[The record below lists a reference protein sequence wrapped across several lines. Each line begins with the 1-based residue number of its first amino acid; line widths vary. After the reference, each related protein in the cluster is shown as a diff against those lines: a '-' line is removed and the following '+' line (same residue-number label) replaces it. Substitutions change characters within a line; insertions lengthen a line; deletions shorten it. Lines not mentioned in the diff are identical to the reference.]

1 MTDNQGLPNYSGDP
15 QGGGG
20 FNNPG
25 PPPNNNLVWAILTTI
40 LCCLPFG
47 IVAIVK
53 ANQVNTLWAQ
63 GQPAAAQE
71 AADAAK
77 KWSIIAAIVG
87 GVLIVLYVVLV
98 VFLGVFAA
106 SVDVNNYR

>member
-20 FNNPG
+20 YNNPG

-47 IVAIVK
+47 IVSIVK
-53 ANQVNTLWAQ
+53 ANQVNSLWAQ
-63 GQPAAAQE
+63 GQAAAAQE
-71 AADAAK
+71 ASDAAK
-77 KWSIIAAIVG
+77 KWAIIAAIAGVVVG
-87 GVLIVLYVVLV
+87 ILYVVLV
-98 VFLGVFAA
+98 VALGVFSA
-106 SVDVNNYR
+106 SVDVNSYR

>member
-15 QGGGG
+15 QGGSG

-47 IVAIVK
+47 IVSIVK

-71 AADAAK
+71 AANAAK
-77 KWSIIAAIVG
+77 KWAIIAAIVG
-87 GVLIVLYVVLV
+87 VVVAILYFVLV
-98 VFLGVFAA
+98 VALGVFSAG
-106 SVDVNNYR
+106 VDVNSYR

>member
-20 FNNPG
+20 VNNPG

-47 IVAIVK
+47 IVSIVK
-53 ANQVNTLWAQ
+53 STQVNSLWAQ
-63 GQPAAAQE
+63 GQTAAAQE

-77 KWSIIAAIVG
+77 KWAIIAAIVG
-87 GVLIVLYVVLV
+87 VVVNIVSVILV
-98 VFLGVFAA
+98 MSLGLFAA
-106 SVDVNNYR
+106 DVNNYR

>member
-25 PPPNNNLVWAILTTI
+25 PPPNNNLVWGILTTI

-47 IVAIVK
+47 IVSIIK
-53 ANQVNTLWAQ
+53 ATQVNTLWAQ

-71 AADAAK
+71 SADAAK
-77 KWSIIAAIVG
+77 KWAIIAAIVG
-87 GVLIVLYVVLV
+87 VVVGILYFVLV
-98 VFLGVFAA
+98 VALGVF
-106 SVDVNNYR
+106 STDMSNYR

>member
-47 IVAIVK
+47 IVSIVK
-53 ANQVNTLWAQ
+53 STQVNTLWAQ

-77 KWSIIAAIVG
+77 KWAIISAIVAA
-87 GVLIVLYVVLV
+87 VLWVLYILLFVV
-98 VFLGVFAA
+98 LGVFAA

>member
-15 QGGGG
+15 QGGGA
-20 FNNPG
+20 NPG

-47 IVAIVK
+47 IVSIVK
-53 ANQVNTLWAQ
+53 ATQVNSLWAQ
-63 GQPAAAQE
+63 GQTAEAQA

-77 KWSIIAAIVG
+77 KWAIISAVLGVIAIVLSIILAVA
-87 GVLIVLYVVLV
+87 
-98 VFLGVFAA
+98 GVFAA
-106 SVDVNNYR
+106 STIDPNTIR